1 MNTTRFI
8 IFAASLLVG
17 LTGFGRL
24 AAQESHLA
32 QSDRPVQSTQPAQAD
47 RPVQSTQ
54 PVQSILPQPTREA
67 KPGLRWWWLGSAVD
81 KENLSWCL
89 NEYAQAGAGAVE
101 ITPIYG
107 VQGNDANEIP
117 YLSPQWMEMLRHVE
131 AENQRLGIE
140 TDMSTCTGW
149 PFGGPWVPIEE
160 AACKAFVIDTLVG
173 PQVKSEEIDF

>member
-1 MNTTRFI
+1 M
-8 IFAASLLVG
+8 
-17 LTGFGRL
+17 
-24 AAQESHLA
+24 
-32 QSDRPVQSTQPAQAD
+32 
-47 RPVQSTQ
+47 
-54 PVQSILPQPTREA
+54 
-67 KPGLRWWWLGSAVD
+67 
-81 KENLSWCL
+81 
-89 NEYAQAGAGAVE
+89 E

-173 PQVKSEEIDF
+173 PQVKSEEIDFCLPEAEKPWAKLIIRKAYPKADGQQRVIALYESRTRQQVKRAAPGGEGYVIDHFDSTAVAH